1 MTQKIFAP
9 LLRRFTAVACDGPFN
24 GQYITA
30 RVARGQG
37 YELSRWPSGEHVD
50 EDYDPHLV
58 NEIKADP
65 SNWDGIHPAEY
76 VPPDNGQF

>member
-50 EDYDPHLV
+50 E
-58 NEIKADP
+58 IKADP